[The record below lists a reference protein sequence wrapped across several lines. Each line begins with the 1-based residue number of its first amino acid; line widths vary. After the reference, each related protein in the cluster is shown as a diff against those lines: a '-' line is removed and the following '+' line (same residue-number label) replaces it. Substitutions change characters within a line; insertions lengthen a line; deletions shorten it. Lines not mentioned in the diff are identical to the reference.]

1 MEEQEQRGR
10 PAKHD
15 YEMKDFYLA
24 IEALATRGYYDGE
37 IADEL
42 NLHIDVFNKMKN
54 GKYAG
59 WTEKENEERGA
70 RIRETLLRARRK
82 TNSLVR
88 STYLK
93 IALGAKKLVNTTRR
107 YVEDRCECGGQD
119 PMCPYC
125 GGTGKIVTQKAI
137 IQETE
142 AEMPPNLQALAT
154 WLHHHDPEW
163 VKTEGG
169 VTEAQNVQET
179 KKGIDIVE
187 WITAMTTDKHLTNYQ
202 QQALKANEKNAG
214 E

>member
-1 MEEQEQRGR
+1 M
-10 PAKHD
+10 AKIGGAAPKHNYD
-15 YEMKDFYLA
+15 SEDFYLA

-42 NLHIDVFNKMKN
+42 NLTYESFSKMKN
-54 GKYAG
+54 GNYHG
-59 WTEKENEERGA
+59 WNEQQNAERSKK
-70 RIRETLLRARRK
+70 IRDTLAKARRK

-107 YVEDRCECGGQD
+107 YIEDRCECGGQD

-125 GGTGKIVTQKAI
+125 GGTGKVVTEKSI

-142 AEMPPNLQALAT
+142 AEMPPNIQALAT

-163 VKTEGG
+163 VSTENGA
-169 VTEAQNVQET
+169 TETADVKET
-179 KKGIDIVE
+179 HKGIDIVE
-187 WITAMTTDKHLTNYQ
+187 WISAMTTDKNLLTEQ
-202 QQALKANEKNAG
+202 QKKALKDNEKA